1 MFSRLVLNLRCSCLI
16 LRGWNYTSALPFL
29 KARVLETQRLHWLP
43 CGISILFD
51 RLRQGSLLSGAYAT
65 CSGHRTQATVPSIT
79 NPSSLSISTWWVQF
93 KKTREMP
100 RDCMP
105 RDCNHKESP
114 GRWLI
119 FKMLFFGNFLYV
131 SNVFRLY
138 LPTLPILPQNFSWMA
153 SHISLLTS

>member
-16 LRGWNYTSALPFL
+16 LRGWNYTFALPFL
-29 KARVLETQRLHWLP
+29 KVRVLETQRLYWLP

-51 RLRQGSLLSGAYAT
+51 RLRQGLLLSGAYAT
-65 CSGHRTQATVPSIT
+65 CSGHRTQATVPFIT

-93 KKTREMP
+93 KKKLEKCHGTATTRSLLEG
-100 RDCMP
+100 D
-105 RDCNHKESP
+105 S
-114 GRWLI
+114 
-119 FKMLFFGNFLYV
+119 FSKMLFFGNFLYV